1 MNCIMYATLT
11 FYPISKNL
19 IILSKQYYNSI
30 IDGNQLCFTSSITI
44 FCNTFSIYHIF

>member
-30 IDGNQLCFTSSITI
+30 IDGNQLCFTL